1 MNAFLCC
8 AVYVFVHF
16 FIYVFLSCATYVKWY
31 VINIFLCC
39 VICILQCCAMYVF
52 LCCRFCTVCNLV
64 LCHACI
70 CLLSKNVCDF
80 KLCTMYFN
88 VVSRYV
94 LLCCVCIS
102 ASTLRG
108 KESLQRSLEENTQPY
123 YPMGEKTYP
132 YRAPMEVL
140 NPPSMTS
147 LDSSLYIIF
156 TAHITI
162 S

>member
-1 MNAFLCC
+1 MHFCVVLYMYLC
-8 AVYVFVHF
+8 VFHICVP
-16 FIYVFLSCATYVKWY
+16 I
-31 VINIFLCC
+31 LCHVC
-39 VICILQCCAMYVF
+39 KVVCYQYISVLCHLYTSVLCHVCIPVL
-52 LCCRFCTVCNLV
+52 CRFCTVCNLV

-94 LLCCVCIS
+94 LLCCVCFS

-108 KESLQRSLEENTQPY
+108 KESLQRSLEENTRPY

-147 LDSSLYIIF
+147 QDSSLCIIF
-156 TAHITI
+156 TATYYD
-162 S
+162 